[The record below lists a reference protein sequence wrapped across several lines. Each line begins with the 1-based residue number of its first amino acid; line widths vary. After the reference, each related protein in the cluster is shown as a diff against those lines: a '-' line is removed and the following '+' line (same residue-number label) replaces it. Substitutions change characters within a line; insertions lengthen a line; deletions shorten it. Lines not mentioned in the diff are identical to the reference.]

1 MTSRIPISSR
11 RHIAAAALL
20 IAAVL
25 SATAC
30 TGSQASPGATVSSG
44 PPSSSVSATPT
55 STPTPT
61 PTASYKPADASGPA
75 QNVPVPVLPEAAKAE
90 TKEGLE
96 AFARY
101 WYELLNY
108 AYETGD
114 LTRISSISSATCAL
128 CGKVF
133 PGIQK
138 WNAEGRWI
146 VGATVTVHAVQS
158 SFVRTAGDNF
168 QVSIQSQQRAGLL
181 KNADGSDAQAV
192 SESPMLGDLMVAKYD
207 DGNWKVQ
214 NVDRLGGS

>member
-11 RHIAAAALL
+11 RHMAAAALL
-20 IAAVL
+20 TAAVL
-25 SATAC
+25 TGTAC
-30 TGSQASPGATVSSG
+30 TSGQASPGATPSSG
-44 PPSSSVSATPT
+44 SPATSSSASP
-55 STPTPT
+55 TPTPT
-61 PTASYKPADASGPA
+61 PTASYKPADASGRA

-133 PGIQK
+133 PGIKK
-138 WNAEGRWI
+138 WNA
-146 VGATVTVHAVQS
+146 
-158 SFVRTAGDNF
+158 
-168 QVSIQSQQRAGLL
+168 
-181 KNADGSDAQAV
+181 
-192 SESPMLGDLMVAKYD
+192 
-207 DGNWKVQ
+207 
-214 NVDRLGGS
+214 